1 MDETLSYSTSTRPR
15 EECGVFAVYGH
26 EDAARVAF
34 FGLFALQHRGQESAG
49 IAVADGCQVLERKG
63 MGLVSEVF
71 REDILPKL
79 PGHLAIGHVRYS
91 TTGSSVISNAQ
102 PFLVHHGNEY
112 YALAHNGN
120 LVNAHALRVE
130 LEDRGSIFQS
140 TMDSEVVVHLLAAH
154 LKNGLEEA
162 LVHALG
168 RIEGAYSI
176 VMLTRE
182 RVIAARDPRGFRPLS
197 LGQFNGGW
205 VIASETAR
213 CEVRREH
220 IEGSG
225 LVYAL
230 YAPASLASPRRAEM
244 RMREFLMSSG
254 YTFTMG
260 TLGG

>member
-1 MDETLSYSTSTRPR
+1 MDNDYMEDNSSSGRPR

-71 REDILPKL
+71 REDTLPKL

-140 TMDSEVVVHLLAAH
+140 TMDSEVVVHLMAQH
-154 LKNGLEEA
+154 LKDGLEGA
-162 LVHALG
+162 LTQAFARV
-168 RIEGAYSI
+168 EGAYSI
-176 VMLTRE
+176 
-182 RVIAARDPRGFRPLS
+182 
-197 LGQFNGGW
+197 
-205 VIASETAR
+205 
-213 CEVRREH
+213 
-220 IEGSG
+220 
-225 LVYAL
+225 
-230 YAPASLASPRRAEM
+230 
-244 RMREFLMSSG
+244 
-254 YTFTMG
+254 
-260 TLGG
+260 